1 MLKELREH
9 LVARRNAQALSLA
22 ETILQS
28 QDESVDALHLCAIAL
43 ARNGAIDRASDL
55 FERAL
60 MITPEDPNLHMNL
73 AQLHV
78 AKGDLAQA
86 TKGYK
91 AASMLDPNLA
101 LAHSSLGNLA
111 AMGGDTRGAEELY
124 LTALRADP
132 NSVPALLGRGHLLL
146 DRNDLKTAMPVAQKA
161 SQVAP
166 KDARAQAL
174 FGRALLLAGNVAFA
188 TQAFR
193 NAIELAPRFFAAR
206 VMLARALIA
215 QNDFAEAET
224 QLKQAASLA
233 PRDVTL
239 KLVRADLYART
250 RRPEQAAADL
260 DDILASMQNMAA
272 LRARVALHFA
282 AGEIDQGLALLEKSC
297 IAHPKEWL
305 LNHAYLGYLIEFGR
319 TAQAR
324 EAALKWTERAPEF
337 APAWMHLATIEE
349 NQGQYD
355 SAKEHAEKAF
365 SLDESLPQVALIRA
379 RARLRLGHPGE
390 AQTILNTML
399 AKDCL
404 TEQRVEALSLRG
416 RAQDALG
423 QRNEAVT
430 SWQEAAALRV
440 TPSSLPPLQAPST
453 APVKVASLN
462 LKLEKEPK
470 PTLIFL
476 TGLPLSGAESVA
488 WWLAHAPQTMVYND
502 RFSARDDARR
512 SDFLNSTSEDRLR
525 REFHDTDLEHIRS
538 RYLKALRRLA
548 PNAPLSLVVDWLPM
562 LDVRQFQ
569 VLRAALPEAR
579 WLHVERDP
587 RDAFLGALVFGS
599 SLMPMKNT
607 GETSIV
613 FKQHAQHLSEISQ
626 MFSPRDFIFQFEQGK
641 SEVTRLSKWL
651 SAIDGVKPPDAA
663 RWLPSTQGLGGLPAY
678 FPAQR
683 WQAFEAPLSSAFK
696 NL

>member
-9 LVARRNAQALSLA
+9 LVARRNAQALNLA
-22 ETILQS
+22 EIILQS
-28 QDESVDALHLCAIAL
+28 QDDSVDALHLCAIAL
-43 ARNGAIDRASDL
+43 ARNGAIERAAEL

-78 AKGDLAQA
+78 AKGDLALA

-111 AMGGDTRGAEELY
+111 AMGGDPQGAEELY

-146 DRNDLKTAMPVAQKA
+146 DRNDLKTAMPIAQKA

-174 FGRALLLAGNVAFA
+174 FGRALFLSGNNAFA
-188 TQAFR
+188 IQAFR

-206 VMLARALIA
+206 VMLARALIV
-215 QNDFAEAET
+215 QNDLTEAET
-224 QLKQAASLA
+224 QLKHAASIA

-239 KLVRADLYART
+239 KLVRADLYAKT
-250 RRPEQAAADL
+250 RRTAQAAADL
-260 DDILASMQNMAA
+260 DDILATVQNMAA
-272 LRARVALHFA
+272 LRARVALHFG
-282 AGEIDQGLALLEKSC
+282 AGEIDQGLALLEKSA
-297 IAHPKEWL
+297 IAHPREWL

-319 TAQAR
+319 TEQAR
-324 EAALKWTERAPEF
+324 AAALAWTERAPEF
-337 APAWMHLATIEE
+337 APAWMHLATIDE
-349 NQGQYD
+349 NQGHYD
-355 SAKEHAEKAF
+355 SAKDHAEKAF

-440 TPSSLPPLQAPST
+440 TPMGLPPLQSPSS
-453 APVKVASLN
+453 VQVNVASLN

-488 WWLAHAPQTMVYND
+488 WWMAHAPKTMVFND
-502 RFSARDDARR
+502 RFSARTDARR
-512 SDFLNSTSEDRLR
+512 SDFLNSTSEERLSR
-525 REFHDTDLEHIRS
+525 DFHDSDLEHIRS

-548 PNAPLSLVVDWLPM
+548 PNAPLTMVVDWLPM
-562 LDVRQFQ
+562 LDLRQYQ

-599 SLMPMKNT
+599 SLLPMKNIA
-607 GETSIV
+607 ETSNV
-613 FKQHAQHLSEISQ
+613 LKQHALHLAEVSQ
-626 MFSPRDFIFQFEQGK
+626 RHGPADFVFHFEQGK
-641 SEVTRLSKWL
+641 SEVARLAKWL
-651 SAIDGVKPPDAA
+651 SAIEGVTPPDMA

-683 WQAFEAPLSSAFK
+683 WQAFEAPLSSALK